1 MKKHILPVA
10 LFLWFGPVL
19 FAQEIRS
26 LTFAGVTVIAH
37 DARLEGSVIGG
48 LSGITYQPESDRYY
62 LVADKYPARMFRV
75 RISMQDSLIADFQ
88 QVIKLSPALL
98 QQAELEGIAYST
110 VAGNFIVSDEQ
121 GQGTRIFAVTP
132 GGAFIR
138 IIEPVNQGLLP
149 LSNNNSGIEGLTV
162 SHKGKTNTLYYAF
175 EKPIPAC
182 QDNALVQLT
191 RLSSENRQRQNFW
204 YPLHAVTNDK
214 IPTNG
219 ISEILYLNDSSLLV
233 MERAYIPDEGNV
245 VRIYRVQLPTQGY
258 AREIPCTD
266 TSVTPLTPEL
276 LFDFATVKSFAI
288 DNAEG
293 MTFNADRSLLLLV
306 TDNNF
311 SKKQQ
316 TQIVALRVGY

>member
-1 MKKHILPVA
+1 MKKHSLPVA

-26 LTFAGVTVIAH
+26 LTFAGATVIAH
-37 DARLEGSVIGG
+37 DTRLEGSVIGG
-48 LSGITYQPESDRYY
+48 LSGITYHPESDRYY

-75 RISMQDSLIADFQ
+75 RISVQDSLIADFQ
-88 QVIKLSPALL
+88 QVIKLTPALL
-98 QQAELEGIAYST
+98 QQAELEGIAFNP

-121 GQGTRIFAVTP
+121 GQGTRIFTLTP
-132 GGAFIR
+132 EGRFMH
-138 IIEPVNQGLLP
+138 IIEPVNQGFLP
-149 LSNNNSGIEGLTV
+149 LSNHNSGIEGLTV
-162 SHKGKTNTLYYAF
+162 SHKGNTLYYAF

-191 RLSSENRQRQNFW
+191 RLSSDNRQRQNFW
-204 YPLHAVTNDK
+204 YPLHAVAHDK

-219 ISEILYLNDSSLLV
+219 ISEILYLTDSSLLV

-245 VRIYRVQLPTQGY
+245 VRIYRVQLPIVND
-258 AREIPCTD
+258 ARKTSCTD
-266 TSVTPLTPEL
+266 PDVTPLTPEL

-293 MTFNADRSLLLLV
+293 MAFNADRSLLLLV

-316 TQIVALRVGY
+316 TQLVALRVGY